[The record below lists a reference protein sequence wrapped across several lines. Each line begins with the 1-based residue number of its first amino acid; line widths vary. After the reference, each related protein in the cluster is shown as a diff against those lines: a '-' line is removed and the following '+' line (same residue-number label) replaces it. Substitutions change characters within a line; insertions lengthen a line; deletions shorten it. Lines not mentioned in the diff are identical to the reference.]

1 MSVIADERLADLQG
15 KAREAGERA
24 RHLAQ
29 QLCMMGCG
37 CNVGR
42 GKVATYLPTVME
54 DHRFLDS
61 QMARIEAEAGSLVY
75 GPPLH
80 GTLTDEHD
88 TTYTYLEDIG
98 FRSRCDACGHEEF
111 YGVERNQYCR
121 RCGRRIV
128 DVYASDRPGD

>member
-29 QLCMMGCG
+29 QLCMMACG
-37 CNVGR
+37 CYVGS
-42 GKVATYLPTVME
+42 GKVARYFPAVIE
-54 DHRFLDS
+54 DHRLLDS
-61 QMARIEAEAGSLVY
+61 QMACIETNARDLIY
-75 GPPLH
+75 GPLR
-80 GTLTDEHD
+80 GTFTDEHD
-88 TTYTYLEDIG
+88 TTYTYSEDVG
-98 FRSRCDACGHEEF
+98 FRCRCDACGHEEF
-111 YGVERNQYCR
+111 YGVERNRYCR